1 MKNIPKIPDKVEL
14 IGKAL
19 ILKTPEEEDYPK
31 YRDIF
36 MNPKNNEFLR
46 YRADLYDNWS
56 LEKIREVWHER
67 LRAQKLQK
75 GLHLSFYLKKSGK
88 LVGFGGFDK
97 IDLSDGWAEYGLVVD
112 HSSWGTIV
120 TPEASFLMA
129 QYAFEQLQLHR
140 LECTTLMENV
150 RSRKVLEKSGISLE
164 SVRKEAVFFDGE
176 YIDQGVYVF
185 FDRDWPEIKKK
196 LLYIIDRH
204 SSSGR

>member
-1 MKNIPKIPDKVEL
+1 MKNTPNIPDKIEL
-14 IGKAL
+14 SGKTL
-19 ILKTPEEEDYPK
+19 VLKTPEGIDYPK

-36 MNPKNNEFLR
+36 MDPKNNEFLR
-46 YRADLYDNWS
+46 NRAALYDNWS
-56 LEKIREVWHER
+56 LEKIREVWQER

-75 GLHLSFYLKKSGK
+75 GMHLSFYLKKSGK

-129 QYAFEQLQLHR
+129 QYAFEQLQIHR
-140 LECTTLMENV
+140 LECTTLLENF
-150 RSRKVLEKSGISLE
+150 RSRRVLEKLGISLE
-164 SVRKEAVFFDGE
+164 SIRKEAVCFDGK
-176 YIDQGVYVF
+176 YIDQCVYAF

-196 LLYIIDRH
+196 LRHIIDRR